1 MRVIWRRRL
10 NLTDKA
16 RYQIVHRS
24 RNGSPSLNENFLQMA
39 QASLGVLP
47 DSARNLV
54 WSDLGSDALESLI
67 QSVLLFRGENLFGQ
81 R

>member
-1 MRVIWRRRL
+1 MNSCETALVLTTLAIWHTGQRL
-10 NLTDKA
+10 FRLSNEYLPHMA
-16 RYQIVHRS
+16 R
-24 RNGSPSLNENFLQMA
+24 
-39 QASLGVLP
+39 ASLGVLP

-54 WSDLGSDALESLI
+54 WSDLGFDALESLI

>member
-1 MRVIWRRRL
+1 
-10 NLTDKA
+10 
-16 RYQIVHRS
+16 
-24 RNGSPSLNENFLQMA
+24 MA